1 MKMFKPL
8 IMFLA
13 MLLVFAFPASTWAH
27 SKLQSSIPAANSTAT
42 EAVQQ
47 LSLSFNEKIDS
58 TLSKLTITNDKGEK
72 IDATEVKVENNE
84 MKATLGSPLESGSYT
99 VEWKIVGLDG
109 HPVKGDYTFQVDAP
123 VATPEADQESPNEN
137 PGDNGEKSDTAV
149 DEPTDSNQEQP
160 SDTSNDSEQ
169 PAVTDNT
176 PAEQPQ
182 ASSDTT
188 ESGSGTTLWVVLIVV
203 LVAIGGFFAL
213 KQSRKRR

>member
-1 MKMFKPL
+1 MFKPL

-13 MLLVFAFPASTWAH
+13 MLLVFAFPAGTWAH
-27 SKLQSSIPAANSTAT
+27 SKLQSSIPAANSTET

-58 TLSKLTITNDKGEK
+58 TLSTLTITNDKGEK
-72 IDATEVKVENNE
+72 IDATEVKIENSE

-109 HPVKGDYTFQVDAP
+109 HPVKGNYAFQVDAP
-123 VATPEADQESPNEN
+123 VTTPEADQDSPVEN
-137 PGDNGEKSDTAV
+137 PGDNGENSNTAV

-169 PAVTDNT
+169 QPADTDNT
-176 PAEQPQ
+176 PAEQSQ
-182 ASSDTT
+182 ASTDAT
-188 ESGSGTTLWVVLIVV
+188 ESGSGTTLWVVLIVA